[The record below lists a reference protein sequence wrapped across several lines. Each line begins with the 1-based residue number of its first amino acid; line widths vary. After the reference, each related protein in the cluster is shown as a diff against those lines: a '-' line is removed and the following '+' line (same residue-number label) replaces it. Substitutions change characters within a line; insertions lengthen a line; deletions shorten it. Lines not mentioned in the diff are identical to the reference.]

1 MVSVTASDT
10 AATPA
15 AAGVGVRVAL
25 AVVAPASVFAGS
37 TTARENC
44 PGPPPAPFV
53 TWSQGWLADAVHA
66 LEGPVKPTATVCG
79 AVTATIGPAAPAFDA
94 PNRRAAG
101 LTLIVVVGVAVSVSP
116 RTCTGVLRSIV
127 VLSPNCPF
135 ALKPQVQT
143 EPSDLIARL
152 WYPRPPSDVTAVKM
166 A

>member
-1 MVSVTASDT
+1 MVSVTASDA

-15 AAGVGVRVAL
+15 AAGVRVTVAL

-66 LEGPVKPTATVCG
+66 LEGPVKATATVCG

-101 LTLIVVVGVAVSVSP
+101 FTLMVVVGFVVGVSP
-116 RTCTGVLRSIV
+116 RTCTGVLRSVV

-135 ALKPQVQT
+135 AFRSQVHT
-143 EPSDLIARL
+143 EPSALSA
-152 WYPRPPSDVTAVKM
+152 M
-166 A
+166 CG